1 MIPALLKRT
10 SRRPQ
15 RCQAASSIA
24 SMSAPRVTVGPHG
37 VLAQLGGEL
46 LGGASIQVRDEDA
59 GAVGC
64 QSPRARSPDSTGA
77 ARDQHGAS
85 GQCLVCH
92 AGIMAP
98 RPRRKSPE
106 DTVISPSKCPR
117 GEVRRPPSHCG
128 TTSVRVA
135 RMLRTTSDM
144 MTAMRMVLGG
154 LLVVLLFMTGSA
166 FAQQIE
172 IKAPT
177 PERPR
182 QPLVVP
188 PGDHFQMTRPS
199 DADNYPSPPLVNYD
213 PAFIEPLSKKI
224 ETPTSTG
231 RL

>member
-1 MIPALLKRT
+1 
-10 SRRPQ
+10 
-15 RCQAASSIA
+15 
-24 SMSAPRVTVGPHG
+24 
-37 VLAQLGGEL
+37 
-46 LGGASIQVRDEDA
+46 
-59 GAVGC
+59 
-64 QSPRARSPDSTGA
+64 
-77 ARDQHGAS
+77 
-85 GQCLVCH
+85 
-92 AGIMAP
+92 
-98 RPRRKSPE
+98 
-106 DTVISPSKCPR
+106 
-117 GEVRRPPSHCG
+117 
-128 TTSVRVA
+128 
-135 RMLRTTSDM
+135 M

-231 RL
+231 RFGFAGWVSPNTPIGAEVTGWRQDSGWFALGFAIEWGGPPSPPAKRPQPSR